1 MKECIVLKNIQKV
14 FSFKQF
20 IQALATILLGTIA
33 FAFAMKA
40 WIDTKPEPLPSHP
53 SKDLEVILIHSGEAK
68 IVKTNWRTLAAVVA
82 KVDCA

>member
-1 MKECIVLKNIQKV
+1 MLKNIQKV

-40 WIDTKPEPLPSHP
+40 WMETKQEPIPENKSQGV
-53 SKDLEVILIHSGEAK
+53 DVILIRSGETK
-68 IVKTNWRTLAAVVA
+68 IVKAKWRTLAAVVA
-82 KVDCA
+82 KIDCV